1 MNDYVALLLYSHF
14 NLLDIMIALY
24 YINILNL
31 EIWYHIILV
40 HSREEKKRRE
50 VTGKFSKEKTEENI
64 CNIIILCVIKLRMQC
79 EIALIKPMLWE
90 VNIIWTCCPYFP
102 Q

>member
-31 EIWYHIILV
+31 EIRYHIILV
-40 HSREEKKRRE
+40 HSREEKKRCE
-50 VTGKFSKEKTEENI
+50 VTGKFSREKTEENI
-64 CNIIILCVIKLRMQC
+64 CNIIILCVIKLRMQR
-79 EIALIKPMLWE
+79 EIALIKPML
-90 VNIIWTCCPYFP
+90 
-102 Q
+102 

>member
-31 EIWYHIILV
+31 EI
-40 HSREEKKRRE
+40 
-50 VTGKFSKEKTEENI
+50 
-64 CNIIILCVIKLRMQC
+64 
-79 EIALIKPMLWE
+79 
-90 VNIIWTCCPYFP
+90 
-102 Q
+102 